1 MHTDSRALPGSRKI
15 VLPIIEILFRKLPK
29 KLEKSPKN
37 PPSAT
42 HKWIF
47 SFEPQQMINKSHFLE
62 LAHQKVDKKF
72 GLLRRPFS

>member
-1 MHTDSRALPGSRKI
+1 MHTDSRALPGSRKM

-47 SFEPQQMINKSHFLE
+47 GHRDFH
-62 LAHQKVDKKF
+62 
-72 GLLRRPFS
+72 LRTPAND